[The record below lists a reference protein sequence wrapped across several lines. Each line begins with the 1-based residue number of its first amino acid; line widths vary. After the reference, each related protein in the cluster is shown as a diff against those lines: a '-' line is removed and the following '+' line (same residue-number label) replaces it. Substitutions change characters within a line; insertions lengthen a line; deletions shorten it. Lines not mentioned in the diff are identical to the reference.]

1 MPWTFYDATGAI
13 KQAGG
18 SSGGSM
24 SSWTLAG
31 DSGTAQQVDNA
42 ETVTIAGGTGL
53 SSAASA
59 TNTITLNLD
68 NTAVSP
74 GSYTNANIT
83 VDAQGRLTAAANG
96 SGGAGDYVL
105 LQDQKAQNTDG
116 GGFTSGAWRVRD
128 INTEVVDTGN
138 HASISANQITLAAG
152 TYRCRIQCPA
162 FAVGEHQAQ
171 LYNVTDAAVTI
182 VGSSSITSATYGGMG
197 HTLVVGRFTIAASKT
212 FEIQHRCATSKTTN
226 GFGTKCNFTTEV
238 YTIAEFWK
246 EA

>member
-96 SGGAGDYVL
+96 SGGGGDYIL
-105 LQDQKAQNTDG
+105 LRDEKTQNTDG

-128 INTEVVDTGN
+128 INTEVVDTGS

-162 FAVGEHQAQ
+162 YSVNKHQAR
-171 LYNVTDAAVTI
+171 LYNVTNAAALL
-182 VGSSSITSATYGGMG
+182 VGSSQRNPSGSNITVPSIII
-197 HTLVVGRFTIAASKT
+197 GRFTLTASKVL
-212 FEIQHRCATSKTTN
+212 EVQHRCETTLITN
-226 GFGTKCNFTTEV
+226 GLGIAAGFDTEV